1 MFDLA
6 VLILRV
12 AVGALL
18 AAHGAQKL
26 FGAFGG
32 PGLGGTQKIIES
44 LGIRP
49 AWFWALLGGLSEF
62 GGGILTALGFLSP
75 LGPLGILAAM
85 AIAVFRAHWGKP
97 IWATEGG
104 AEFALTNA
112 AIVIALA
119 LAGPGRYSLDAA
131 FGVVLPAWII
141 WSAVALVVLGVASAL
156 ASGATAQR
164 AARAERD
171 RKAA

>member
-6 VLILRV
+6 VLILRI
-12 AVGALL
+12 AVGGML

-44 LGIRP
+44 LGMRP
-49 AWFWALLGGLSEF
+49 AWFWAALAGLSEL

-97 IWATEGG
+97 IWATQGG
-104 AEFALTNA
+104 SELALMNA
-112 AIVIALA
+112 AIVIAIA

-131 FGVVLPAWII
+131 LGVVLPAWIVG
-141 WSAVALVVLGVASAL
+141 SAVALVVLGVASAL
-156 ASGATAQR
+156 ASGATTER
-164 AARAERD
+164 ADRAERD